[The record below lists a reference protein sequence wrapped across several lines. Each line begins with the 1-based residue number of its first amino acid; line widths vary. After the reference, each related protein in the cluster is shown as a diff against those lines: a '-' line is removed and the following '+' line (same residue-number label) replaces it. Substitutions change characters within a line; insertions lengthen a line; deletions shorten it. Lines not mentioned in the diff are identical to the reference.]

1 MITMM
6 ALILAGGRGERLRP
20 LTDKIP
26 KPLLPVKG
34 KPLLEWQVEL
44 LKKYRINEIMICGHY
59 MFDKIKEYFGTGARF
74 GVNIKYIYEEVPLGT
89 GGAMKNAES
98 EINSTVVVIYGD
110 IFTDINIKNLLTFHK
125 SKKAD
130 ATINKLG
137 LLDKKLSV
145 KGADK
150 ERYIKITSQI
160 SCEYCCG
167 VESIIFENGEAACGC
182 NHSFAM
188 RGLAKYLILNH
199 GSEFT
204 DDQILEELGK
214 WKTLFFP
221 TQMTK
226 KAAVLQSKGIELNY
240 INLASNKYRGAE
252 QGATGQMVGG
262 C

>member
-130 ATINKLG
+130 ATIVLHESDHPRDSDAVEINGNQRITRILGRGTEVKLTKSSIYVLEPAVFNYMKEKCSFEDDVLPVVIKSRNVFG
-137 LLDKKLSV
+137 YVTSETIMDIGTVQRYGAV
-145 KGADK
+145 K
-150 ERYIKITSQI
+150 
-160 SCEYCCG
+160 
-167 VESIIFENGEAACGC
+167 
-182 NHSFAM
+182 
-188 RGLAKYLILNH
+188 
-199 GSEFT
+199 
-204 DDQILEELGK
+204 
-214 WKTLFFP
+214 
-221 TQMTK
+221 
-226 KAAVLQSKGIELNY
+226 
-240 INLASNKYRGAE
+240 
-252 QGATGQMVGG
+252 
-262 C
+262 